1 MAERK
6 LKDLRIGDK
15 MWLYDFT
22 DTTPITV
29 VKKKREAELMT
40 ITLKWDDEVFDC
52 FGPALGWT
60 CVCYSMKWKLERI
73 FTSSYDMAHE
83 REKRKKRIIQ
93 FIDNTKKFIQENEE
107 ICRKALEIEEHYNK

>member
-15 MWLYDFT
+15 MWMFDFT

-29 VKKKREAELMT
+29 VKKKRDGELMT
-40 ITLKWDDEVFDC
+40 VTLKWGDEVFDC

-60 CVCYSMKWKLERI
+60 CVGYSMKWRLERM
-73 FTSSYDMAHE
+73 FTSSYDMARE
-83 REKRKKRIIQ
+83 REKRRRRIIK
-93 FIDNTKKFIQENEE
+93 FIDDTRKFVQENEE
-107 ICRKALEIEEHYNK
+107 ACRKALLSE

>member
-40 ITLKWDDEVFDC
+40 ITLKYGDR
-52 FGPALGWT
+52 
-60 CVCYSMKWKLERI
+60 KERVI
-73 FTSSYDMAHE
+73 QGL
-83 REKRKKRIIQ
+83 KRISKSGLRVYAKAEFNSLI
-93 FIDNTKKFIQENEE
+93 IRRSLSKRMKKSVA
-107 ICRKALEIEEHYNK
+107 RHWK

>member
-1 MAERK
+1 MAEKK

-15 MWLYDFT
+15 VWLYDFT

-29 VKKKREAELMT
+29 VKKKREGEMMT
-40 ITLKWDDEVFDC
+40 VTLKWDDEVFDC

-60 CVCYSMKWKLERI
+60 CVCYSMKWKLERM
-73 FTSSYDMAHE
+73 FTSSYDMAYE
-83 REKRKKRIIQ
+83 REKRKRHIIQ

-107 ICRKALEIEEHYNK
+107 ICRKAMQTE